1 MFSGCLLVVACERNK
16 SNKFAVA
23 TTSYNPYPHP
33 IPSDVFIRVNKLLGE
48 RYQNMNVVVYP
59 TDSGYKVLI
68 AAVGPIDK
76 DAERAAQNE
85 STDLMVKVIAEDFN
99 SSDK

>member
-1 MFSGCLLVVACERNK
+1 
-16 SNKFAVA
+16 
-23 TTSYNPYPHP
+23 
-33 IPSDVFIRVNKLLGE
+33 
-48 RYQNMNVVVYP
+48 MNVVVYP